1 MSDIRTASLRTS
13 PRSSRRR
20 GTSRRLLLHAVLIF
34 LCLIC
39 MFPFIWMISS
49 SLKDSALIFS
59 YPPKLIPDPISW
71 GNYPEAWRQT
81 NMGRAMLNSLLIA
94 VTATCGNIFV
104 SSMVAY
110 GFAKIPFKGR
120 NVLFILVLCTMMI
133 PYQVI
138 LIPLF
143 IIFKQFGWINTYYP
157 LIVPSLFGTAVNVFL
172 TRQYMMSIPDA
183 YRDSAFIDGCGH
195 IRIWLLIVL
204 PMSVP
209 VLVSLGV
216 LTFMRHW
223 NDYLGPMLYISSQS
237 RMTVPLVLRIFQSS
251 YTTEWHLL
259 MAAACIALA
268 PVIILYILCQRFI
281 IGGIMLGGIKG

>member
-1 MSDIRTASLRTS
+1 MSDTRVARPHTARRTGSDLNGRN
-13 PRSSRRR
+13 
-20 GTSRRLLLHAVLIF
+20 LLTHAFLIVLCI
-34 LCLIC
+34 IC

-49 SLKDSALIFS
+49 SLKSSALIFS
-59 YPPKLIPDPISW
+59 YPPKLIPNPATWS
-71 GNYPEAWRQT
+71 NYPEAWRKT
-81 NMGRAMLNSLLIA
+81 NMGRSMLNSLSIA
-94 VTATCGNIFV
+94 VSATSGNIFV

-110 GFAKIPFKGR
+110 SFAKIPFKGR
-120 NVLFILVLCTMMI
+120 SALFMLVLSTMMI

-143 IIFKQFGWINTYYP
+143 IVFKQFGWINTYNP
-157 LIVPSLFGTAVNVFL
+157 LIVPSLFGTAANVFL
-172 TRQYMMSIPDA
+172 MRQYMRGIPDA
-183 YRDSAFIDGCGH
+183 YRDSAYIDGCGH
-195 IRIWLLIVL
+195 IRIWLQIVL

-216 LTFMRHW
+216 LTFMGHW

-237 RMTVPLVLRIFQSS
+237 KMTVPLVLRIFQSS
-251 YTTEWHLL
+251 YSTEWHLL

-268 PVIILYILCQRFI
+268 PIILLYIVCQRFI